1 MDKDQNL
8 KKEGKLNKT
17 EEKINKN
24 LNILVNIDRI
34 ANLNRNDENINEMLF
49 RIEEKIG

>member
-17 EEKINKN
+17 EEKINKK
-24 LNILVNIDRI
+24 LNILVNID
-34 ANLNRNDENINEMLF
+34 RNDENINEMLF